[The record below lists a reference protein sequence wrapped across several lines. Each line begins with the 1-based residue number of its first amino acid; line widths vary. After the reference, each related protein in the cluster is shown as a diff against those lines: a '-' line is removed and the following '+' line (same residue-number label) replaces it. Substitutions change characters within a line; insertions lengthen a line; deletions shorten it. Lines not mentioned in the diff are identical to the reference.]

1 MQKAAKLAL
10 SIVIVV
16 VVSMVNLLA
25 GVSKLIEQEVQA
37 QNMTN
42 ASNFTGLGMTAVAV
56 A

>member
-16 VVSMVNLLA
+16 VSMANLLA
-25 GVSKLIEQEVQA
+25 GVSTLIEQEVQA

-56 A
+56 E